1 MGDLK
6 PIGSEK
12 LEGISKLKR
21 IMEIARYKENINPH
35 SIELSK
41 TDYKISLPDGYTYE
55 IVKEKSGYTLKKGI
69 NENFM
74 DYISPMKS
82 RKFYRSYS
90 EALKKLNLIVS
101 EVNRSVGNDYE
112 IPLIGEQDSPKKKF
126 VLKQT
131 KPSPAS
137 GSEPT
142 MDAGT
147 PPPPPAPEA
156 GTEGMPPAPDTGMG
170 GIPPAPET
178 GMEGMPPAPEEGAE
192 GMPPVPEEGAEG
204 MPPEEGVEEPM
215 MGGEEMPTEPEA
227 GIEEPMMGGEEGE
240 EPSSIKVI
248 QKLTGKLA
256 QKIRALEKDQ
266 GLDSQDKK
274 YVLNSLISAI
284 KPETLDDDDREDI
297 IDKIEAFDE
306 YGGESEGE
314 LNFDDANMS
323 DMGGI
328 EEPMM
333 GGEEGMPPA
342 PEGMEGMPPAPEEG
356 VEGIPQ
362 EPTEGYQSIM
372 DSIFTESRVENVLSK
387 YFKFKPSEKPLLE
400 QKKKV
405 DYLKQ
410 KLNIVEQK
418 KDFKRM
424 AQTQRQVN
432 TCEALFENY
441 NNINFIGRT
450 NQNNLVFQIGKNQI
464 KVTPYGRI
472 I

>member
-6 PIGSEK
+6 PLGSEK

-35 SIELSK
+35 NIELST

-55 IVKEKSGYTLKKGI
+55 IVKEKLGYTLKKGI
-69 NENFM
+69 NENIM

-112 IPLIGEQDSPKKKF
+112 IPLIGEQGAPKKKF
-126 VLKQT
+126 VLKPT
-131 KPSPAS
+131 KSPSVDAGMPPAP
-137 GSEPT
+137 ELEVPA

-147 PPPPPAPEA
+147 PPPPAPE
-156 GTEGMPPAPDTGMG
+156 
-170 GIPPAPET
+170 
-178 GMEGMPPAPEEGAE
+178 E
-192 GMPPVPEEGAEG
+192 GMPPVPEEGMPPAPEGTEPMMGGEEG
-204 MPPEEGVEEPM
+204 MPPAPEAGAEEPM
-215 MGGEEMPTEPEA
+215 MGGEEGMPPAPEA
-227 GIEEPMMGGEEGE
+227 GAEEEPMMGGEEGEDIGE

-306 YGGESEGE
+306 YGGESEGD
-314 LNFDDANMS
+314 LNFDDENMS
-323 DMGGI
+323 DMGGM
-328 EEPMM
+328 EE
-333 GGEEGMPPA
+333 
-342 PEGMEGMPPAPEEG
+342 MPPAPEEG
-356 VEGIPQ
+356 AEGMPPVPEEGIPQ
-362 EPTEGYQSIM
+362 EPVEGYQNVM
-372 DSIFTESRVENVLSK
+372 DSIFAESRVENVLSR
-387 YFKFKPSEKPLLE
+387 YFKFKPSEKPILE
-400 QKKKV
+400 QKNKV

-418 KDFKRM
+418 KDYRRM
-424 AQTQRQVN
+424 SQTQRQAN
-432 TCEALFENY
+432 TCDSLYEHY
-441 NNINFIGRT
+441 NGVNFIGKT
-450 NQNNLVFQIGKNQI
+450 NKNNLVFQIGKNQI
-464 KVTPYGRI
+464 KVTPQGRI